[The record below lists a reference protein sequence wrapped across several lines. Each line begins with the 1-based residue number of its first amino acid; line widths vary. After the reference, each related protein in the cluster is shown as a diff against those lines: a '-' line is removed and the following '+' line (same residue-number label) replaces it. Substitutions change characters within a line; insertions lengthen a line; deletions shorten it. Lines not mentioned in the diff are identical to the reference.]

1 MNVVYTGNRTDAE
14 DIVKCVGNII
24 SSIKG
29 TVPYARSIGIDDRVV
44 SSPEASIEG
53 IYMAEIEDQ
62 VAVWD
67 ERVLVDE
74 IDLTRKNARLDA
86 EVTVKDG
93 ES

>member
-1 MNVVYTGNRTDAE
+1 MNVIYKGNRVDAE

-29 TVPYARSIGIDDRVV
+29 TVPYARNIGIDDRVV

-93 ES
+93 E

>member
-29 TVPYARSIGIDDRVV
+29 TVPYVRNIGIDDRVV
-44 SSPEASIEG
+44 SSPEASVEG

>member
-29 TVPYARSIGIDDRVV
+29 TIPYARGVGIDDRVV